1 MEEKESVQ
9 ETPDAIDDLDE
20 AFDAALAGLS
30 DANAKVTEVLET
42 MDNPEAVSTGV
53 EVDEDGN
60 IVDGEETGDAAAEAE
75 TSESESSDS

>member
-1 MEEKESVQ
+1 MEEKETVQ
-9 ETPDAIDDLDE
+9 ESAEGIDDLDE

-60 IVDGEETGDAAAEAE
+60 IVDSEDTGDEAAETE
-75 TSESESSDS
+75 TSDSDSSDS

>member
-1 MEEKESVQ
+1 VEENESVQ
-9 ETPDAIDDLDE
+9 ESPEAIDDLDE

-60 IVDGEETGDAAAEAE
+60 IVDAEAAGDEAAESE
-75 TSESESSDS
+75 TSQSEPSDS